1 MAVEPCPPNTP
12 IVTGVVTFDPTDFKE
27 LYPAFA
33 TVADEALEINFM
45 AAEMLV
51 NNTCCSR
58 VKDANKR
65 ERLLNLLVAHI
76 TQLLNGING
85 QPPAGIVGVVTS
97 ATEGSVSVDT
107 TIGPIPFTA
116 VYFAQTQF
124 GLLFWQ
130 LTAQF
135 RTFLYVPAPVT
146 CADVAAGTG
155 LGSFPYGPGDGCGC

>member
-1 MAVEPCPPNTP
+1 VAIEPCPPSNP
-12 IVTGVVTFDPTDFKE
+12 ITRGVVVFEPEVFKE
-27 LYPAFA
+27 LYPRFV

-51 NNTCCSR
+51 KNSCCSR
-58 VKDANKR
+58 VVDAVKR
-65 ERLLNLLVAHI
+65 ERMLNLLVAHI
-76 TQLLNGING
+76 TQLLNGIDG
-85 QPPAGIVGVVTS
+85 QPPAGIVGVVTG

-130 LTAQF
+130 LTAPFRQF
-135 RTFLYVPAPVT
+135 VYVPAPVT
-146 CADVAAGTG
+146 CADIAGGAG
-155 LGSFPYGPGDGCGC
+155 LGPFPYGPGDGCGC

>member
-1 MAVEPCPPNTP
+1 MSVEPCPPNTP
-12 IVTGVVTFDPTDFKE
+12 IVRGVVVFDPTEFKT

-33 TVADEALEINFM
+33 TVADGALEINFA

-51 NNTCCSR
+51 RNSCCSR
-58 VKDANKR
+58 VADANKR

-97 ATEGSVSVDT
+97 ATEGSVSIET
-107 TIGPIPFTA
+107 TLGPIPFTA

-130 LTAQF
+130 LTAPF
-135 RTFLYVPAPVT
+135 RTFVYVAADPN
-146 CADVAAGTG
+146 CADVANGY
-155 LGSFPYGPGDGCGC
+155 PYGLPTGGGCCG

>member
-1 MAVEPCPPNTP
+1 MTVEACPPNTP
-12 IVTGVVTFDPTDFKE
+12 VTRGVVVFDATAFKV
-27 LYPAFA
+27 LFPMFA
-33 TVADEALEINFM
+33 TVADVLLEMNFA

-51 NNTCCSR
+51 KNTCCSR
-58 VKDANKR
+58 VVDAVKR

-107 TIGPIPFTA
+107 TVGPIPFTA

-130 LTAQF
+130 LTAPF
-135 RTFLYVPAPVT
+135 RAFVYVPAPVT
-146 CADVAAGTG
+146 CADVAGSG
-155 LGSFPYGPGDGCGC
+155 LGQFPYAPGDGCGC

>member
-1 MAVEPCPPNTP
+1 MSVVPCPPSSAITR
-12 IVTGVVTFDPTDFKE
+12 GVVTFDPAAFKV

-33 TVADEALEINFM
+33 TVADEALELNFM
-45 AAEMLV
+45 AAEMFV

-58 VKDANKR
+58 VQDANKR

-107 TIGPIPFTA
+107 TLGPMPFTA

-130 LTAQF
+130 LTAPFRQF
-135 RTFLYVPAPVT
+135 VYVPAPIT
-146 CADVAAGTG
+146 CADVANG
-155 LGSFPYGPGDGCGC
+155 LPYASPGDGCGC